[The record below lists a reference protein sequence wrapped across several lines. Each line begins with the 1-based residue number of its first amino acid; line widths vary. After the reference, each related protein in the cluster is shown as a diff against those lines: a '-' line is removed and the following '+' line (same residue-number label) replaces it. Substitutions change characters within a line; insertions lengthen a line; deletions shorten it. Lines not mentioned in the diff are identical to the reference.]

1 MRRLALLALLGWAA
15 VGGVAQSQEPFLPG
29 QVKSQALAESVWHP
43 DCVHVGVAPF
53 TGGATGG
60 RLGEAYVG
68 HCSLAVDWAGIRD
81 TNAGM
86 MAHASTIRRVDETS
100 PRPLHGI
107 RHSAISRPAVGQP
120 TDRSEHCHPPER
132 ARGHLLRPRPTPTS
146 PARAISKEGA
156 TRSRRLDRAG

>member
-86 MAHASTIRRVDETS
+86 MAHASTIRRVDEIQTCTVIV
-100 PRPLHGI
+100 H
-107 RHSAISRPAVGQP
+107 
-120 TDRSEHCHPPER
+120 EY
-132 ARGHLLRPRPTPTS
+132 GHLAGYYDPVGFTQPDGTADHLHSPDPHSVMYPTPAYS
-146 PARAISKEGA
+146 YPPCRALFPRAARA
-156 TRSRRLDRAG
+156 SRR